1 MTTIKTRDRHWVKID
16 ALFSFTVCLA
26 PVITVTPDTT
36 QAAVRALRWPVGL
49 RMMLQMIKMLIQGI
63 DCWQNTAHRL
73 VSFLV
78 VIGLRIPQYQRMT
91 SLSCAVPVSG
101 SIRKCF

>member
-16 ALFSFTVCLA
+16 PIVPFTVCLA
-26 PVITVTPDTT
+26 PVMTMTPDAT
-36 QAAVRALRWPVGL
+36 QAAVRTLLRSIRL
-49 RMMLQMIKMLIQGI
+49 RMMFQMIKMLIQGI

-78 VIGLRIPQYQRMT
+78 VIGLCIPR
-91 SLSCAVPVSG
+91 
-101 SIRKCF
+101 

>member
-1 MTTIKTRDRHWVKID
+1 MTTIKTRNRHWVKID

-26 PVITVTPDTT
+26 PVITVTPDTA
-36 QAAVRALRWPVGL
+36 QAAVRALRWPVVL
-49 RMMLQMIKMLIQGI
+49 RMMIQMIKMLIQGI

-78 VIGLRIPQYQRMT
+78 VIGLCIPR
-91 SLSCAVPVSG
+91 
-101 SIRKCF
+101 